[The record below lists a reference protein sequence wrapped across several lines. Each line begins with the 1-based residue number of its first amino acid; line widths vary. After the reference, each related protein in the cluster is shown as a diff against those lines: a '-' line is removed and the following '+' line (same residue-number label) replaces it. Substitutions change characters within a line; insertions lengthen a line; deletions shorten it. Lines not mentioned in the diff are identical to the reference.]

1 MSRSPL
7 ILGGF
12 VLALGGA
19 MSSLYT
25 VDAREIA
32 VVTSFGAPVKTVLE
46 PGLSFKAPWPVHKV
60 VRYDQRARV
69 LAAEPTELLTA
80 DKKNL
85 VVEPYAVWRI
95 ADPQRFL
102 EAVGSVEAAE
112 LRISDICN
120 SRIASSLG
128 QVQFSDLLSVEAT
141 GAQFLPESVKGDV
154 ARSAEELLGVKIIDV
169 RLRSV
174 GLPIQNEQSIYERM
188 RAERSRTAN
197 QYRSEG
203 EEKAMGIRAKA
214 DRQAAE
220 ILADAEEKAAVIE
233 AKADEDAGLMY
244 AKTYSVDPDL
254 YEYVRALEASERVF
268 DHGGTVVL
276 DSEASPFDTLLE
288 TP

>member
-1 MSRSPL
+1 
-7 ILGGF
+7 
-12 VLALGGA
+12 
-19 MSSLYT
+19 
-25 VDAREIA
+25 
-32 VVTSFGAPVKTVLE
+32 
-46 PGLSFKAPWPVHKV
+46 V

-69 LAAEPTELLTA
+69 LAAEPTELLTE

-112 LRISDICN
+112 LRLSDICI

-128 QVQFSDLLSVEAT
+128 QVQFTDLLSVNAT
-141 GAQFLPESVKGDV
+141 GSQFLPETVKAEV
-154 ARSAEELLGVKIIDV
+154 ARSAEDLLGVEIIDV

-220 ILADAEEKAAVIE
+220 ILADAEQKAAVIE
-233 AKADEDAGLMY
+233 AKADEAAGLLY
-244 AKTYSVDPDL
+244 AKTYAVDPDL
-254 YEYVRALEASERVF
+254 YAFVRALEASERVLES
-268 DHGGTVVL
+268 GGIVVL
-276 DSEASPFDTLLE
+276 DSDASPFETLLE

>member
-1 MSRSPL
+1 MSRSPM
-7 ILGGF
+7 IWGG
-12 VLALGGA
+12 LALGLGVA
-19 MSSLYT
+19 MTSLYT

-46 PGLSFKAPWPVHKV
+46 PGLSFKLPWPIHEV

-69 LAAEPTELLTA
+69 LAAEPTELLTE

-95 ADPQRFL
+95 SDPQRFL
-102 EAVGSVEAAE
+102 EAVGNVEAAE
-112 LRISDICN
+112 LRISDICI

-128 QVQFSDLLSVEAT
+128 QVQFTDLLSVEAT
-141 GAQFLPESVKGDV
+141 GSQFLPETVKAEV
-154 ARSAEELLGVKIIDV
+154 ARSAEDLLGVEIIDV
-169 RLRSV
+169 RLHSV

-220 ILADAEEKAAVIE
+220 ILADAEQKAAVIE
-233 AKADEDAGLMY
+233 AKADEEAGVLY
-244 AKTYSVDPDL
+244 AKTYALDPDL
-254 YEYVRALEASERVF
+254 YAFVRALEASERVLEE
-268 DHGGTVVL
+268 GGIVVL
-276 DSEASPFDTLLE
+276 DSGASPFETLLE